1 MPIKIGGIN
10 ERNKKQKMMKML
22 KLMILILLSAS
33 SLSGCVD
40 DENNRYNLTCFDA
53 EETFEV
59 HNGVGTLIYTD
70 VISSIKGDDFY
81 YVIINDNVES
91 MGLAKIVC
99 NPGDFEVF
107 NSTID
112 SVQISFKGIVEVLPE
127 TIDAGSVKIQI
138 EAVESL

>member
-1 MPIKIGGIN
+1 
-10 ERNKKQKMMKML
+10 MKML
-22 KLMILILLSAS
+22 KLMSLILLSAS

-40 DENNRYNLTCFDA
+40 DENNRYILTCFDT

-59 HNGVGTLIYTD
+59 YDGLGTLIYTD
-70 VISSIKGDDFY
+70 VISNIKGDEFF

-91 MGLAKIVC
+91 THLPKVVC
-99 NPGDFEVF
+99 NPEDFEVF

-112 SVQISFKGIVEVLPE
+112 SVQISFKGIVEVLSE

-138 EAVESL
+138 EAVERL